1 MKKELDQQ
9 ASEIE
14 FLLISVVQGL
24 ALQMLAVSALE
35 PISMFRTEYW
45 FYIVSAF
52 ILILVFWSQAIM
64 HALSF
69 IDWPIDLVHTFL
81 YFLASFFEVIVFNQI
96 THPLKWYLFGSAF
109 LLIAGLLYAY
119 DLFMIRRHRSEFIRR
134 KEKKKLYNHMYT
146 QQIKEMKLFLPAA
159 LLYNVL
165 AAFLI
170 FRFPQMYIGQNYHIL
185 LAGVQTIGSVFLL
198 LNTIGT
204 FKLRSAIIDRM

>member
-1 MKKELDQQ
+1 MKKELDQK

-35 PISMFRTEYW
+35 PISMLKTEYW

-52 ILILVFWSQAIM
+52 ILILVFWSQAVM

-81 YFLASFFEVIVFNQI
+81 YFLASFVEVMVFNQI

-109 LLIAGLLYAY
+109 LLIAGLLYTY
-119 DLFMIRRHRSEFIRR
+119 DLFMIRRHRNDFIRR
-134 KEKKKLYNHMYT
+134 KEKKKLYEHMYT
-146 QQIKEMKLFLPAA
+146 QQIKEMKLFLPGA
-159 LLYNVL
+159 LVYSLL
-165 AAFLI
+165 AAWLI
-170 FRFPQMYIGQNYHIL
+170 FRFPDLFIDRNYHIY
-185 LAGVQTIGSVFLL
+185 LAGLQMIGSAFLL
-198 LNTIGT
+198 INTIRT
-204 FKLRSAIIDRM
+204 FKFRSAVIEKV